1 MRGRT
6 ACGIAVISS
15 SASTRASTRFVAFQ
29 HRDYRLF
36 FCSRLLNGLAVQ
48 MVDVAVAWLIY
59 DITGSALALGMIGL
73 AIFLPNI
80 LFLLVAGHV
89 ADRFDRRLV
98 LAIAYTVT
106 TCASSCLLLAVYYDA
121 LTPPLIFALV
131 VMIGTARAF
140 ASPASSAIAPTLVP
154 REHFANAVA
163 MNSSANQVATIAGPA
178 VGGLVYMF
186 GPGAVFSITT
196 LCFASCVLL
205 MLAIRT
211 RRAKSEREPVSWQ
224 YLTAG
229 IRFIRGNKTVL
240 GLISLDLFAVLL
252 GGATALMP
260 IFAKDIFQ
268 TGPVGLGLLRSAPA
282 VGALLTAIALA
293 WFALNSKVGL
303 RMFQSVAIFG
313 LATIGFGL
321 STNMY
326 VAMVCLA
333 LIGAAD
339 MVSVYIRSTLV
350 QLETPDEMR
359 GRVSAV
365 NSMFIGASNELGQFE
380 SGLLASFFGPV
391 AAVLIGGTGALG
403 VTGLWMRLFP
413 DLAARDKLT

>member
-1 MRGRT
+1 
-6 ACGIAVISS
+6 
-15 SASTRASTRFVAFQ
+15 
-29 HRDYRLF
+29 
-36 FCSRLLNGLAVQ
+36 
-48 MVDVAVAWLIY
+48 
-59 DITGSALALGMIGL
+59 
-73 AIFLPNI
+73 
-80 LFLLVAGHV
+80 
-89 ADRFDRRLV
+89 
-98 LAIAYTVT
+98 
-106 TCASSCLLLAVYYDA
+106 
-121 LTPPLIFALV
+121 
-131 VMIGTARAF
+131 
-140 ASPASSAIAPTLVP
+140 VP

-205 MLAIRT
+205 LLAIRT

-380 SGLLASFFGPV
+380 SGLLASFFG
-391 AAVLIGGTGALG
+391 LG